1 MKRKGYDRTLIDH
14 IAVVFFDELEP
25 FITGC
30 VSLDNQVRFTEKSGA
45 LGLVVGPESRVVA
58 QIDKHFCLRTNS
70 VFDGPHF
77 LKFCSSLIA
86 TTLNRLSSSFIL
98 FSWTSSVTQS
108 SRVFQLQR
116 GSIPVVILDDIE
128 TKRLKN
134 QLDEASQSGSV
145 VRLSLEYVDLR
156 PQYTLRLQVFRPT
169 VLNIGLIILLFMLI
183 LFITGLVFIK
193 IRWRP
198 NSHRDIWLRTLARSA
213 VNKMEIRKF
222 EKPTPQNLSSINE
235 ARKGR
240 GLLCLT
246 SKRKYLPVFGS
257 LTSVAHSCASQERC
271 SICLDEYKEGQELRV
286 LFCGH
291 EFHPK
296 CVDPWL
302 LSNRRCP
309 LCQYDI
315 VYKEYPKADPTPKNN
330 RASSLPTAE
339 CSNQQQEL
347 PLLSPASRPSA
358 DQTVPSANSHLHIA
372 NDLKSSLER
381 NQRYRPKRVD
391 EQQFALPYLLP
402 SNTTPQVSHSINRDT
417 RRRYGRDEGAFT
429 SRISRKCAQHRT
441 RSLGAQQR
449 RRQLRSKRSSPND
462 HRLSALPREQQLPQI
477 ADTISGLEHFQL
489 CEEMFALL
497 AKLFKLVE
505 YCSLQSIAYDYRY
518 SSDISSYPEFETD
531 VAAIATAETQQE
543 AAFPYFSLTASSESS
558 PSTSMRMTRFR
569 VNNSQQQQRI
579 SLFPL
584 VNTAPLDRISF
595 EESHGD
601 IC

>member
-1 MKRKGYDRTLIDH
+1 MRSVFPYRACDMRRKGYDRTLIDH

-30 VSLDNQVRFTEKSGA
+30 VSLDNQVRFIEKSGA
-45 LGLVVGPESRVVA
+45 LGLVVGPENRVVA
-58 QIDKHFCLRTNS
+58 QIDKM
-70 VFDGPHF
+70 
-77 LKFCSSLIA
+77 
-86 TTLNRLSSSFIL
+86 
-98 FSWTSSVTQS
+98 
-108 SRVFQLQR
+108 QR
-116 GSIPVVILDDIE
+116 GNIPVVILDSVE
-128 TKRLKN
+128 TKRLKK

-145 VRLSLEYVDLR
+145 VRLALQYVDLR

-169 VLNIGLIILLFMLI
+169 VLNIGLIVLLFLLI

-222 EKPTPQNLSSINE
+222 EKPGAQGVTSASEP
-235 ARKGR
+235 RKGR

-315 VYKEYPKADPTPKNN
+315 VYKEYPKADPAPKNN
-330 RASSLPTAE
+330 RASSLPPAE
-339 CSNQQQEL
+339 CSNQQDL
-347 PLLSPASRPSA
+347 PLLSSTTRPPPSEQVA
-358 DQTVPSANSHLHIA
+358 ITVPNTISYMQIA
-372 NDLKSSLER
+372 PDVKSSLER
-381 NQRYRPKRVD
+381 KQRYRAARVD
-391 EQQFALPYLLP
+391 EHFTQPYP
-402 SNTTPQVSHSINRDT
+402 MPASTSTATPQSLTVRDNRK
-417 RRRYGRDEGAFT
+417 RYGREAALT
-429 SRISRKCAQHRT
+429 NRISTRCSQHRT

-449 RRQLRSKRSSPND
+449 RRQLRPKRPSPA
-462 HRLSALPREQQLPQI
+462 HLRLSMLSRETLPQTV
-477 ADTISGLEHFQL
+477 DTVSGYGFIT
-489 CEEMFALL
+489 C
-497 AKLFKLVE
+497 
-505 YCSLQSIAYDYRY
+505 
-518 SSDISSYPEFETD
+518 
-531 VAAIATAETQQE
+531 
-543 AAFPYFSLTASSESS
+543 
-558 PSTSMRMTRFR
+558 
-569 VNNSQQQQRI
+569 
-579 SLFPL
+579 
-584 VNTAPLDRISF
+584 
-595 EESHGD
+595 
-601 IC
+601 

>member
-1 MKRKGYDRTLIDH
+1 MIGFCRLLRTTFFLVRISHTSLWLLLMVMTKVESMPSRQVQIISDGSLDDDREPIDLLISFRVGEKQNDQRLYGSFSAAGRNYETSGDIVQVFPYRACDMRRKGYDRTLIDH

-58 QIDKHFCLRTNS
+58 QIDKM
-70 VFDGPHF
+70 
-77 LKFCSSLIA
+77 
-86 TTLNRLSSSFIL
+86 
-98 FSWTSSVTQS
+98 
-108 SRVFQLQR
+108 QR
-116 GSIPVVILDDIE
+116 GSIPVVILDDVE
-128 TKRLKN
+128 TKRLKK

-145 VRLSLEYVDLR
+145 VRLALQYVDLR

-169 VLNIGLIILLFMLI
+169 VLNIGLIMLLFLLI

-198 NSHRDIWLRTLARSA
+198 NSHRDIWLRTLARAA

-222 EKPTPQNLSSINE
+222 EKPGSQSTTTVNE
-235 ARKGR
+235 SKKGR

-315 VYKEYPKADPTPKNN
+315 VYKEYPKADPVPKNN
-330 RASSLPTAE
+330 RASSLPPAE
-339 CSNQQQEL
+339 CSSQQDL
-347 PLLSPASRPSA
+347 PLLPSVMRPAPEQVARG
-358 DQTVPSANSHLHIA
+358 TPSANSYMQIA
-372 NDLKSSLER
+372 PDMRSSLER
-381 NQRYRPKRVD
+381 KQRYRATRAD
-391 EQQFALPYLLP
+391 EQFPLPYAMP
-402 SNTTPQVSHSINRDT
+402 ASTSAATQSHALREN
-417 RRRYGRDEGAFT
+417 RRRHTREALAN
-429 SRISRKCAQHRT
+429 RISRRCAQHRT

-449 RRQLRSKRSSPND
+449 RRQLRPKRQSPAEL
-462 HRLSALPREQQLPQI
+462 RLSMLSRDQLPRMV
-477 ADTISGLEHFQL
+477 DTISG
-489 CEEMFALL
+489 
-497 AKLFKLVE
+497 
-505 YCSLQSIAYDYRY
+505 Y
-518 SSDISSYPEFETD
+518 SSDISSYREFERVRD
-531 VAAIATAETQQE
+531 LEE
-543 AAFPYFSLTASSESS
+543 PSFPYFSLTASSESS
-558 PSTSMRMTRFR
+558 PSSSLRGAHFQVNQRLPLFR
-569 VNNSQQQQRI
+569 SV
-579 SLFPL
+579 
-584 VNTAPLDRISF
+584 APLDRISF
-595 EESHGD
+595 EESHGE